1 MKKRL
6 MSILIL
12 LSGILS
18 EYIIIEKWN
27 RKKINAAWKM
37 SDKHLELYLMMNEW
51 VRIKQEGK
59 NIPDYLERNNY
70 KTIAIYGMSYAGERL
85 LKELQD
91 TAITVEYG
99 IDKKADEIYSD
110 IDIVFPNSELKCVD
124 AIIVTSIGFMEEIK
138 EILGKKIACPIIS
151 LKDILYDI

>member
-1 MKKRL
+1 MKKGL
-6 MSILIL
+6 MSVLIL
-12 LSGILS
+12 LSGVLAG
-18 EYIIIEKWN
+18 YIVTEKLN
-27 RKKINAAWKM
+27 RKKIDDAWKM

-51 VRIKQEGK
+51 VRIKQERK
-59 NIPDYLERNNY
+59 NISDYLERNNY

-91 TAITVEYG
+91 TAITVKYG

-110 IDIVFPNSELKCVD
+110 INVVFPNSELKCVD

-138 EILGKKIACPIIS
+138 EMLDKKMVCPIIS